1 MVLFFF
7 SNASRQT
14 ACRRRRVK
22 IKKNKK
28 KSVGRIRNEHSKTA
42 GHIVHTIRGAGWDSS
57 AGAPEL
63 YRKRSRRRRV
73 SKEFERHYFFPRGN
87 KFVLHTLSDPE
98 NYKYMWTMRSGPGGS
113 TSSMPGPNT
122 GQYLSCVWTS
132 SLCKYINQRTGIIK
146 RGRIIERLAL
156 LCWGELLAGCYKRT
170 PTDHRIIF
178 KNTNGHHMAVCIMLL
193 QTPGR

>member
-132 SLCKYINQRTGIIK
+132 SLCKYINQGTGIIK

-156 LCWGELLAGCYKRT
+156 LCWGGC
-170 PTDHRIIF
+170 
-178 KNTNGHHMAVCIMLL
+178 
-193 QTPGR
+193 

>member
-1 MVLFFF
+1 MVLFSFPTRLGRLLVAADALKF
-7 SNASRQT
+7 
-14 ACRRRRVK
+14 
-22 IKKNKK
+22 KKKQK

-73 SKEFERHYFFPRGN
+73 SSVKRVWKTFFFSERKQVCAAHS
-87 KFVLHTLSDPE
+87 HTLSDPE

-113 TSSMPGPNT
+113 TSSMPSPNT

-146 RGRIIERLAL
+146 TRANN
-156 LCWGELLAGCYKRT
+156 RT
-170 PTDHRIIF
+170 F
-178 KNTNGHHMAVCIMLL
+178 GVIMLR
-193 QTPGR
+193 GGDA

>member
-1 MVLFFF
+1 M
-7 SNASRQT
+7 
-14 ACRRRRVK
+14 
-22 IKKNKK
+22 
-28 KSVGRIRNEHSKTA
+28 
-42 GHIVHTIRGAGWDSS
+42 
-57 AGAPEL
+57 
-63 YRKRSRRRRV
+63 

-146 RGRIIERLAL
+146 TWANN
-156 LCWGELLAGCYKRT
+156 RT
-170 PTDHRIIF
+170 F
-178 KNTNGHHMAVCIMLL
+178 GVIMLRGML
-193 QTPGR
+193 NERQLAIE